1 MSLLNL
7 GTTVAPENIR
17 NESPRV
23 ISVSGGKGGVGK
35 TFFSVNFAT
44 ELRSRGYRVLIF
56 DGDVNL
62 SNVNLLLHIDENN
75 RFRDFLD
82 KKVGIDELVRKGV
95 GGVDVI
101 YAGDDLNDNFSFS
114 DDELDYFAEELS
126 KIEKNYD
133 FIIIDTQAGM
143 SDMNRRLIEDSEA
156 AVMIA
161 NQEITSLVDLYKT
174 IKLLASRKPG
184 LPFQIVV
191 NKSPNPER
199 AVKIFQGVR
208 DTLLANNVQASVQF
222 LGFILDDPQRALASI
237 QKRTP
242 VRLLGDSGSL
252 GGCFRLVADTYLKSN
267 RPKPSPKPLFL
278 SLFSRGGK

>member
-1 MSLLNL
+1 MNATNARS
-7 GTTVAPENIR
+7 G
-17 NESPRV
+17 SPRV

-35 TFFSVNFAT
+35 TFFAVNFAT
-44 ELRSRGYRVLIF
+44 ELQSRGFRVLIF
-56 DGDVNL
+56 DGDIDL

-82 KKVGIDELVRKGV
+82 KKIGIEQLVRKGV

-101 YAGDDLNDNFSFS
+101 YAGDDLEDSFSFS
-114 DDELDYFAEELS
+114 PEELQYFS
-126 KIEKNYD
+126 GELEKIEKNYD
-133 FIIIDTQAGM
+133 FIVIDTQAGM
-143 SDMNRRLIEDSEA
+143 SDMNRRLIENSEA
-156 AVMIA
+156 VIMIA

-174 IKLLASRKPG
+174 IKHLASGKPG

-208 DTLLANNVQASVQF
+208 DTLLANKVQASLLF
-222 LGFILDDPQRALASI
+222 LGYILDDPGRAMASI

-242 VRLLGDSGSL
+242 VRLLGDAGSL
-252 GGCFRLVADTYLKSN
+252 GGCFRIVVDNYLKN
-267 RPKPSPKPLFL
+267 DPPGTGRKPLFW
-278 SLFSRGGK
+278 SLFSRSSR